1 MDGGPNLTTS
11 PQENENERNRLA
23 LQKQLQMLGLPSNSG
38 KPNPLSR
45 NTSAISGTSTDWSV
59 AGSTTPGPSS
69 VNFGGST
76 GSGGRGQKGN
86 GKAKVPDL
94 SSLDPNQRNQLLQMF
109 RAQQQQQQQQQ
120 QSQQTNNGIQTQD
133 DMRRLVEQMR
143 ARQQQQQ
150 QQQQQQHNGGTRP
163 SSIANLQGNRGGL
176 DMAQFSQLSDEQK
189 QTLTLYLV
197 QQMQMQQQQQQRQ
210 NNQDK

>member
-109 RAQQQQQQQQQ
+109 RAQQQQQQQ
-120 QSQQTNNGIQTQD
+120 
-133 DMRRLVEQMR
+133 L
-143 ARQQQQQ
+143 QQ